1 MVLMRNANRHA
12 RIFRQIK
19 VTAEGELMGNRS
31 KWFSRYL
38 RRVCGVVDDRVVFH
52 SFRHSFK
59 HYARAKNA

>member
-1 MVLMRNANRHA
+1 
-12 RIFRQIK
+12 
-19 VTAEGELMGNRS
+19 MGNRS